1 LEVLAAAQRVAG
13 SEFANN
19 LPQRNSNSHALATL
33 SGPEKSVRWQ
43 EIEVERV
50 ACGCSK
56 EDPNKDMPRIGTCR
70 TGVVMLARTW
80 WSGGPGMLGKAL
92 RLVWGIGDRYTKL
105 RIAGIV
111 GLVIATSL
119 LVALTPVA
127 LKLAIDGLSG
137 KGPATGYLGPAALIV
152 LYVAGQYLT
161 RCFSELRFL
170 AHGQVQGRIYRNVG
184 LRMFEHLVRLPMK
197 FHVERRTG
205 AMGQIAEQ
213 GVSGCEQLLHNII
226 FTILP
231 VALEFAAVAAVL
243 MHFGHPVYFAALAFS
258 AVAYVIVFERGAS
271 GARQPAR
278 AMSEAR
284 IEAHATLTDNL
295 LNAETIKYY
304 DAERIVCRR
313 YDAALAKVEAAWRR
327 LARQSAGNGMWVA
340 MVFALSLGGSLL
352 YACHEVLRGSMTVG
366 DFVLINSYI
375 IRFVEP
381 LELVGLALREIVRA
395 LASLQGLFQLFEEE
409 PEIDAIPAGVHRQQG
424 SGELRFEAVTFGYR
438 RDHLVLKDV
447 TLQVLAGRTLAV
459 VGVSGSG
466 KSSMIRLLFRLY
478 EPSSGRIVLDGV
490 PISQLSLSLL
500 RQAIAVVPQDTVLFH
515 ETLANNIAFGKHGAS
530 RAEIEEA
537 ARIAKLHA
545 FIARQPDGYET
556 IVGERG
562 LKLSGGERQRV
573 AIARAALKRPRIFVF
588 DEATSSLDTRT
599 EREILKNL
607 REMAKHST
615 TLVIAHR
622 LSTVTHADEIV
633 VLHEGAIVER
643 GVHRDLLHLNG
654 RYAALWRAQ
663 QDEAERPPLIRG
675 MQAPT

>member
-1 LEVLAAAQRVAG
+1 M
-13 SEFANN
+13 F
-19 LPQRNSNSHALATL
+19 
-33 SGPEKSVRWQ
+33 
-43 EIEVERV
+43 
-50 ACGCSK
+50 
-56 EDPNKDMPRIGTCR
+56 
-70 TGVVMLARTW
+70 ARTW
-80 WSGGPGMLGKAL
+80 WSSSPGTLCKGL
-92 RLVWGIGDRYTKL
+92 RFLWGIGDRYTKS
-105 RIAGIV
+105 RISGIA
-111 GLVIATSL
+111 GLVIATAL

-127 LKLAIDGLSG
+127 LKLAIDALSVG
-137 KGPATGYLGPAALIV
+137 DGGYLRPAVLIA

-184 LRMFEHLVRLPMK
+184 LRMFEHLIRLPMK

-213 GVSGCEQLLHNII
+213 GVNGCEQLLHNII

-231 VALEFAAVAAVL
+231 VALEFAAVATVL
-243 MHFGHPVYFAALAFS
+243 MHFGHPVYLAILLFS

-271 GARQPAR
+271 GAREPAR

-284 IEAHATLTDNL
+284 IDAHASLTDNL

-304 DAERIVCRR
+304 DAEQVVSGR
-313 YDAALAKVEAAWRR
+313 YDAALAKVEVAWRR

-340 MVFALSLGGSLL
+340 LIFALSLGSSLL
-352 YACHEVLRGSMTVG
+352 YACHEVSRGSMTLG
-366 DFVLINSYI
+366 DFVLVNSYI
-375 IRFVEP
+375 VRFVEP
-381 LELVGLALREIVRA
+381 LELVGLALREVVRA
-395 LASLQGLFQLFEEE
+395 LACLQGLFHVLAEKAELDGGEARAYTQS
-409 PEIDAIPAGVHRQQG
+409 GN
-424 SGELRFEAVTFGYR
+424 GELRFEAVTFGYYQG
-438 RDHLVLKDV
+438 HSVLNDV
-447 TLQVLAGRTLAV
+447 TLHVQAGRTLAV

-478 EPSSGRIVLDGV
+478 EPTSGRIVLDGV
-490 PISQLSLSLL
+490 PISDLSLSSL
-500 RQAIAVVPQDTVLFH
+500 RRSIAVVPQDTVLFH
-515 ETLANNIAFGKHGAS
+515 DTLANNIAFGKYGAT

-537 ARIAKLHA
+537 ARIANLHN
-545 FIARQPDGYET
+545 FVSRQPDGYET

-573 AIARAALKRPRIFVF
+573 AIARAALKCPRIFVF

-607 REMAKHST
+607 REVAKRST

-633 VLHEGAIVER
+633 VLHEGCIVER
-643 GVHRDLLHLNG
+643 GAHRALLQQNG

-663 QDEAERPPLIRG
+663 LDATERAAVTPG
-675 MQAPT
+675 VQT